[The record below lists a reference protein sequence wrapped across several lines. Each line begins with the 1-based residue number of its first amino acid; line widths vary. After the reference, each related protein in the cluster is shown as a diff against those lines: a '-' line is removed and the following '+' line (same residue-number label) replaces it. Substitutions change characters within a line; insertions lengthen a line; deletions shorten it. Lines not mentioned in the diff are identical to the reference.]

1 MQRLHRVFTLGMSFS
16 YIAEMKWMRLLYIV
30 NYKICCALWALC
42 VQSMLLEI
50 QNSAYADMWKCMMR
64 IVTNCDGMN
73 FEVFL
78 ISFLCRISAQGF
90 RTVSHLVYSEECW
103 KYSR

>member
-1 MQRLHRVFTLGMSFS
+1 MDETSIHSELQNLLCTMGTMCAKYAFGNPKFCLCRRV
-16 YIAEMKWMRLLYIV
+16 EV
-30 NYKICCALWALC
+30 HD
-42 VQSMLLEI
+42 E
-50 QNSAYADMWKCMMR
+50 
-64 IVTNCDGMN
+64 NCDGMN

-78 ISFLCRISAQGF
+78 ISFLCRISTQGF